1 MLCFERYISTR
12 FGRPTFIA
20 SACACSNTDSASV
33 ASFSPKTVIGI
44 KLTLAQI
51 SNSTETETRFTIVRW
66 GAIFCISILV
76 RQQFQG
82 NDHEFQLTLFLRFL
96 RVLWITWLPR
106 PPFLLKGKI
115 SSISPY
121 TIRIQPF
128 INLPVFANKLN
139 SGEKLPLVTETFHTW
154 FPVSV
159 KFSQWPARANRGVRF
174 WAW

>member
-1 MLCFERYISTR
+1 MCYALKDISVRDSAGRLDSFCLCVQWHWFSQRGLFFSKNCHRNKTD
-12 FGRPTFIA
+12 T
-20 SACACSNTDSASV
+20 CSNLN
-33 ASFSPKTVIGI
+33 K
-44 KLTLAQI
+44 
-51 SNSTETETRFTIVRW
+51 TETETRFTIVRW
-66 GAIFCISILV
+66 PFTILV

-96 RVLWITWLPR
+96 KVLWITWLPR

-139 SGEKLPLVTETFHTW
+139 FGEKLPLVTETFHTW

-159 KFSQWPARANRGVRF
+159 KF
-174 WAW
+174 